1 MERLIRNEKAVKL
14 VEEVQATKEIA
25 EAMVTTHIDQ
35 ESNTVEL
42 RVLVL
47 DKYDDALLD
56 QLVAS
61 AAYTTE
67 EEANKELAKAQK
79 MAATLDPKIQ
89 EVVANDLVLTIDLD
103 EKEVVVEEEATETKE
118 DTAEIVYGD
127 REVAIIQDAKNKSE
141 AIRQLYDID
150 FTVREIFHILN
161 NVGLKTRYQMV
172 YQVIERYEGKLEL
185 EGMSEEA

>member
-141 AIRQLYDID
+141 AIRQLYDLD